1 MSFEWARTYSDG
13 SGDGVNYMYL
23 LSTTLPPLSMSSLHF
38 HRLTIYILT
47 GDKKGKEPIG
57 ETAWDGRLLRSPVSR
72 NLVQGIWR
80 S

>member
-23 LSTTLPPLSMSSLHF
+23 LSTTLPPLSMSSL